1 MDESPSMSPPLP
13 PFNNSMNIG
22 GPIPL
27 PLRLK
32 QNRQSVSSVGQ
43 SYGETNS
50 NNIIEISSGEENHDD
65 REHFNS
71 SARKRQNNTTEIG
84 TKSKKMALPMSN
96 MNDLNNTYLEAS
108 TSSGVSSASSGVSST
123 SISYNSVHG
132 NIKNEPK
139 IEENMVSTTANV
151 DNVVLKLEDISDRTH
166 QGHTVSME
174 SVLDNEILSEQ
185 NDGPCSC
192 TKCFPYLDGTK
203 SKTKNKIVCK
213 KEIKTENIKN
223 ESSNSRSNTVPVV
236 HIQKHEE
243 IKLEIP
249 NITAPIR

>member
-1 MDESPSMSPPLP
+1 
-13 PFNNSMNIG
+13 MNIG
-22 GPIPL
+22 EPI

-32 QNRQSVSSVGQ
+32 PNRQSLSSVGQ
-43 SYGETNS
+43 SFGENNS

-71 SARKRQNNTTEIG
+71 SARKRQNNTTDIE
-84 TKSKKMALPMSN
+84 TKSKKMALPVSIN
-96 MNDLNNTYLEAS
+96 INDLNTAYSEAS

-123 SISYNSVHG
+123 SISFKSVNG

-139 IEENMVSTTANV
+139 MEENIVSTTANV

-166 QGHTVSME
+166 QVHTVSME
-174 SVLDNEILSEQ
+174 SVLDNEIPPEQ

-203 SKTKNKIVCK
+203 SKSKNKIVCK

-223 ESSNSRSNTVPVV
+223 ESSNSRSNTAPVV

-243 IKLEIP
+243 IKFEIP
-249 NITAPIR
+249 NITATIR